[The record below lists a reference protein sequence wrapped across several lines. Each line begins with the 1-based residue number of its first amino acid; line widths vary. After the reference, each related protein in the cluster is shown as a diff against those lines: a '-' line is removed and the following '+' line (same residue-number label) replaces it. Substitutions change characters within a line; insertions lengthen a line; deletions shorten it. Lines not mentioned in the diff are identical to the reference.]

1 MPNDDDKYSRTS
13 YESCSAHKS
22 AAEMSVARGKARGC
36 NEGGNVTQV
45 TNVTESA
52 NATFLGDPISYYNA
66 LSWDYRDKWKK
77 ACDEELETLK
87 KFEVFEEVPQ
97 PHNHKIK
104 WVFRMKMGSD
114 GQIKHY
120 KAHLVA
126 QGFSQVESSHY
137 NETFAPVT
145 KFNSIQL
152 LLALSAH
159 FNWEIHQMD
168 VGYMR
173 VSSSVIILFMF
184 HNNFSFLGIVSRFP
198 F

>member
-1 MPNDDDKYSRTS
+1 
-13 YESCSAHKS
+13 
-22 AAEMSVARGKARGC
+22 MSVARGEARGC

-52 NATFLGDPISYYNA
+52 NAAILGDPISYYDA
-66 LSWDYRDKWKK
+66 LSQDNQDKWKK

-87 KFEVFEEVPQ
+87 NFEVFEEVLP
-97 PHNHKIK
+97 PHDHKIIGSK
-104 WVFRMKMGSD
+104 WVFRMKMGPD
-114 GQIKHY
+114 GQIKCY

-126 QGFSQVESSHY
+126 QGFSQVKGINY

-159 FNWEIHQMD
+159 FNWEMLE
-168 VGYMR
+168 YMSAQL
-173 VSSSVIILFMF
+173 VFIYDFYLIF
-184 HNNFSFLGIVSRFP
+184 HPSFLLYNHTNFSRQRCSTTLSTY
-198 F
+198 